1 MRETFN
7 KEFDE
12 CLRQKEIE
20 ISRIKERNVRI
31 RKIARDLKL
40 DEVIVEPLLDADEN
54 PEKLLTV
61 EDSEIKVE
69 KYISPEQQVKLDELA
84 KEEEE
89 RRLAEMVRI
98 KITL

>member
-1 MRETFN
+1 MREAFN

-12 CLRQKEIE
+12 CLRQKVIE
-20 ISRIKERNVRI
+20 ISRIKERNMRI

-40 DEVIVEPLLDADEN
+40 DEVIVEPSLDTDED

-69 KYISPEQQVKLDELA
+69 KYISPEQQAKLDELA

-89 RRLAEMVRI
+89 RRLAEMV
-98 KITL
+98 